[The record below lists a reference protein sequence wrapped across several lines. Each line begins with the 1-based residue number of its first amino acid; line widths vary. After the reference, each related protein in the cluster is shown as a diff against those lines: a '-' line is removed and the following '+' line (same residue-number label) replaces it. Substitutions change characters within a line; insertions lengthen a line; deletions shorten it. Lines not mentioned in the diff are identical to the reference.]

1 MLSPD
6 NPLRRV
12 LSVTCAMPTPAII
25 QMSLPQL
32 YLKDAATRENV
43 RLNVQKLRKATPI
56 LSKRVREGQLKVV
69 GGIYDIKTGRVEL
82 IEA

>member
-1 MLSPD
+1 
-6 NPLRRV
+6 
-12 LSVTCAMPTPAII
+12 MPTPAII

-56 LSKRVREGQLKVV
+56 LS
-69 GGIYDIKTGRVEL
+69 
-82 IEA
+82 